1 MASRFWLW
9 PVCVFL
15 ALECPGVTEQSA
27 PSPPKVSPAVAAAPT
42 QSPRAES
49 PTAARLTRAPVVE
62 RAASKSPPEDLF
74 SDSPPAAD
82 AKRSTSEA
90 PTEPTLAL
98 PTKRGDRRES
108 RTQAATSPLDAW
120 PSLGNVAG
128 SLGIV
133 LGVFLAFVWGLRRL
147 SPRSGGQLPKEAF
160 EVLGRAPLA
169 GRRQAQLIRCG
180 PKLLLVSLGAGE
192 VQTLTEISDPAE
204 VDRLAGLCLQSHP
217 TSASAA
223 FRGILDQFAKEPA
236 QGFLGNRQP
245 DPFEALR
252 RGDTRREVRDG

>member
-1 MASRFWLW
+1 MASRLWLW
-9 PVCVFL
+9 PVCVLL
-15 ALECPGVTEQSA
+15 ALECLGVAEESA
-27 PSPPKVSPAVAAAPT
+27 PSPPKVGPAVAAAAGQP
-42 QSPRAES
+42 PRAES
-49 PTAARLTRAPVVE
+49 STAARLARATAVE
-62 RAASKSPPEDLF
+62 RSASKSSPDDLF
-74 SDSPPAAD
+74 SDSPPPAEAKPSRSEPPGGSTLVLP
-82 AKRSTSEA
+82 AKRGE
-90 PTEPTLAL
+90 
-98 PTKRGDRRES
+98 RREG
-108 RTQAATSPLDAW
+108 RPQAATAPLEGW
-120 PSLGNVAG
+120 PSLGKVAG

-133 LGVFLAFVWGLRRL
+133 LGVFLALIWGLRRL

-180 PKLLLVSLGAGE
+180 PKLLLVSVAADE
-192 VQTLTEISDPAE
+192 IETLTEITDPAE

-236 QGFLGNRQP
+236 QGFLGHRQP

-252 RGDTRREVRDG
+252 RSDTRREVRDG